1 MIAAWRKNEIEGFGP
16 LSSEHK
22 KEFFED
28 RVVIADPIMPRL
40 FGIFFNQKHAPVLND
55 KNIREAIARAIYKK
69 RIAQSASLG
78 AAMPID
84 SSLPPASPGYT
95 MNVAL
100 YPFNPDESRLLLEKS
115 GWKDTD
121 NDGIVEIKK
130 REGGKDILVPFRLT
144 LATSDWPDL
153 VSTAELIK
161 QFLRDIGIDVTIEAR
176 PFSELESEII
186 RPRNFDMLLFGQ
198 VYGYEPDPFAFWHSS
213 QIKDPGLNVALYANK
228 KIDTLLET
236 ARKTTDKT
244 IRNANYESMQK
255 IIATELPSVFLY
267 SQQYLYL
274 LPQNIRGIELFKI
287 SLPSDRFNEINRW

>member
-1 MIAAWRKNEIEGFGP
+1 
-16 LSSEHK
+16 
-22 KEFFED
+22 
-28 RVVIADPIMPRL
+28 
-40 FGIFFNQKHAPVLND
+40 
-55 KNIREAIARAIYKK
+55 
-69 RIAQSASLG
+69 
-78 AAMPID
+78 
-84 SSLPPASPGYT
+84 

-130 REGGKDILVPFRLT
+130 RDRGKDVLIPLRLT

-153 VSTAELIK
+153 VNTAELIK

-213 QIKDPGLNVALYANK
+213 QTKDPGLNVALYSNK

-274 LPQNIRGIELFKI
+274 LPQNIRGVELFKI
-287 SLPSDRFNEINRW
+287 SLPADRFNEINRWHRTTRRVLK